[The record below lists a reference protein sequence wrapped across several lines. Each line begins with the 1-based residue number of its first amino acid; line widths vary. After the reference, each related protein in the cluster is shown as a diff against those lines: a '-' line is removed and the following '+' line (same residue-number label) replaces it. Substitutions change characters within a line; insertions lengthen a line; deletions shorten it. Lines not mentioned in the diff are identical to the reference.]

1 LISNGASGS
10 TLGVKLATFA
20 TFAAAVVTLAR
31 TTLGRLRT
39 YQAEL
44 SKSGTLAR
52 WGERASQFIRRRL
65 VPWIGSALVVGAI
78 LILTLRWIADGAT
91 RPLLAGGWHS
101 AAAECLY
108 AALLFPLLKLITD
121 INSTSAH
128 GFYRDRLTAVYGTA
142 RDGDQAMPVPD
153 PLLSTLAGVDP
164 ELVICAAANTTRPSQ
179 ASTARGAVS
188 FTFTPSD
195 VGLSQ
200 QPVTGPPGSQPPSLL
215 DGQPQSP
222 PPGPLG
228 RAATADFERATRLRL
243 FGAVAV
249 SSAAISPVMG
259 KMTRPAMRI
268 LLAAADARLGVWL
281 PNPAHFPAGGWPPGG
296 QPRSRLGR
304 LGATALARLR
314 QPDFLHLWAEAAG
327 ALRLDGRWLY
337 VTDGAHY
344 ESLGLV
350 EALRRRPDHVI
361 VVDATGD
368 GTGWFATLGQAI
380 AEARAETGV
389 QLEIDPGGLAP
400 DPQTHRCAVPYAVG
414 RFRYPDE
421 PGLGDQAGGH
431 QLLYL
436 KLAVPAGAPWD
447 VLSYQDIHP
456 AFPAAS
462 TLQQLYD
469 DQEFEAYRA
478 LGQHCATELA
488 RAVSAAGPP
497 LRVAPEP
504 GRTAGASQAE
514 GSG

>member
-1 LISNGASGS
+1 MVYEQGA
-10 TLGVKLATFA
+10 
-20 TFAAAVVTLAR
+20 
-31 TTLGRLRT
+31 
-39 YQAEL
+39 
-44 SKSGTLAR
+44 
-52 WGERASQFIRRRL
+52 
-65 VPWIGSALVVGAI
+65 
-78 LILTLRWIADGAT
+78 
-91 RPLLAGGWHS
+91 
-101 AAAECLY
+101 
-108 AALLFPLLKLITD
+108 
-121 INSTSAH
+121 
-128 GFYRDRLTAVYGTA
+128 RLT
-142 RDGDQAMPVPD
+142 
-153 PLLSTLAGVDP
+153 
-164 ELVICAAANTTRPSQ
+164 
-179 ASTARGAVS
+179 
-188 FTFTPSD
+188 
-195 VGLSQ
+195 
-200 QPVTGPPGSQPPSLL
+200 
-215 DGQPQSP
+215 
-222 PPGPLG
+222 
-228 RAATADFERATRLRL
+228 L

-281 PNPAHFPAGGWPPGG
+281 PNPAHVPAGGRPPGAP
-296 QPRSRLGR
+296 PRSRLAR

-368 GTGWFATLGQAI
+368 GPGWFATLGQAI

-389 QLEIDPGGLAP
+389 QVEIDPSGLAP
-400 DPQTHRCAVPYAVG
+400 DPATHRCAVPYAVG
-414 RFRYPDE
+414 RFRYPGE
-421 PGLGDQAGGH
+421 PELAELAGPAGPAGPVGPDGGH
-431 QLLYL
+431 RLLYL
-436 KLAVPAGAPWD
+436 KLGVPADAPWD

-488 RAVSAAGPP
+488 RAVSAAGAP

-504 GRTAGASQAE
+504 GRTAGAGQAE

>member
-1 LISNGASGS
+1 
-10 TLGVKLATFA
+10 
-20 TFAAAVVTLAR
+20 
-31 TTLGRLRT
+31 
-39 YQAEL
+39 
-44 SKSGTLAR
+44 
-52 WGERASQFIRRRL
+52 
-65 VPWIGSALVVGAI
+65 
-78 LILTLRWIADGAT
+78 
-91 RPLLAGGWHS
+91 
-101 AAAECLY
+101 
-108 AALLFPLLKLITD
+108 
-121 INSTSAH
+121 
-128 GFYRDRLTAVYGTA
+128 
-142 RDGDQAMPVPD
+142 M
-153 PLLSTLAGVDP
+153 
-164 ELVICAAANTTRPSQ
+164 
-179 ASTARGAVS
+179 
-188 FTFTPSD
+188 
-195 VGLSQ
+195 
-200 QPVTGPPGSQPPSLL
+200 
-215 DGQPQSP
+215 
-222 PPGPLG
+222 
-228 RAATADFERATRLRL
+228 
-243 FGAVAV
+243 AV

-281 PNPAHFPAGGWPPGG
+281 PNPAHSPDGGWPPGG

-421 PGLGDQAGGH
+421 PGLGEAAGGH

-504 GRTAGASQAE
+504 GQTAGASQAE

>member
-1 LISNGASGS
+1 
-10 TLGVKLATFA
+10 
-20 TFAAAVVTLAR
+20 
-31 TTLGRLRT
+31 
-39 YQAEL
+39 
-44 SKSGTLAR
+44 
-52 WGERASQFIRRRL
+52 
-65 VPWIGSALVVGAI
+65 
-78 LILTLRWIADGAT
+78 
-91 RPLLAGGWHS
+91 
-101 AAAECLY
+101 
-108 AALLFPLLKLITD
+108 
-121 INSTSAH
+121 
-128 GFYRDRLTAVYGTA
+128 
-142 RDGDQAMPVPD
+142 M
-153 PLLSTLAGVDP
+153 
-164 ELVICAAANTTRPSQ
+164 
-179 ASTARGAVS
+179 
-188 FTFTPSD
+188 
-195 VGLSQ
+195 
-200 QPVTGPPGSQPPSLL
+200 
-215 DGQPQSP
+215 
-222 PPGPLG
+222 
-228 RAATADFERATRLRL
+228 
-243 FGAVAV
+243 AV

-281 PNPAHFPAGGWPPGG
+281 PNPAHVPAAGRPPGAP
-296 QPRSRLGR
+296 PRSRLAR

-368 GTGWFATLGQAI
+368 GPGWFATLGQAI

-389 QLEIDPGGLAP
+389 QVEIDPSGLAP
-400 DPQTHRCAVPYAVG
+400 DPDTHRCAVPYAVG
-414 RFRYPDE
+414 RFRYPGE
-421 PGLGDQAGGH
+421 PGLAGPAGPAGGH
-431 QLLYL
+431 RLLYL
-436 KLAVPAGAPWD
+436 KLGVPADAPWD

-488 RAVSAAGPP
+488 RAVSTAGVP

-504 GRTAGASQAE
+504 GRTAGAGQAE
-514 GSG
+514 GNG